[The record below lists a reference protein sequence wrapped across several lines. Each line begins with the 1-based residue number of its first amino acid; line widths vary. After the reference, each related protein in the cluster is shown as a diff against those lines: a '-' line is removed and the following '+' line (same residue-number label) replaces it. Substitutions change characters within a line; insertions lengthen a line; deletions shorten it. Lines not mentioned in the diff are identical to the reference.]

1 MMFQRMHPACRLF
14 LLVLLLLPP
23 AARAGAVDFLR
34 AFLDDTHS
42 LRADFTQSVQAAN
55 GRAPRNTSGSL
66 ALQKPGRF
74 RWEVDKPQAQLVLGD
89 GRKVW
94 LFDPDLAQVTV
105 HKADAA
111 LGATPAALLA
121 GNSAAL
127 RQFVVREVGE
137 EAGLLWV
144 EARPKRPEAGFERLL
159 LGFSTR
165 GELEAMRLFDNF
177 GQETRLRFTRIQH
190 NPVLPESLFR
200 FVPPKGVDV
209 LEAE

>member
-1 MMFQRMHPACRLF
+1 MKFQRMNPVCRF
-14 LLVLLLLPP
+14 LLPILLLLPLT
-23 AARAGAVDFLR
+23 AQAGAVEFLR
-34 AFLDDTHS
+34 AFLDDTRS
-42 LRADFTQSVQAAN
+42 LRAAFTQSVQAAN
-55 GRAPRNTSGSL
+55 GRAPRVSSGSL

-74 RWEVDKPQAQLVLGD
+74 RWEVDKPQAQLVVGD

-105 HKADAA
+105 RKADAA

-121 GNSAAL
+121 GNGAAL
-127 RQFVVREVGE
+127 RQFQLREAGE
-137 EAGLLWV
+137 QDGLLWV
-144 EARPKRPEAGFERLL
+144 EARPQRPEAGFERLL
-159 LGFSTR
+159 LGFSAR

-177 GQETRLRFTRIQH
+177 GQETHLRFTRIEH
-190 NPVLPESLFR
+190 NPALPDSLFR